1 MAKNRRGICYCQL
14 KISLLN
20 PEVIYGLRVKWQGSH
35 GTTLEDQGQIE
46 FWRSLQLI
54 KMFEKMIKWCLRAD

>member
-35 GTTLEDQGQIE
+35 GITLEDQGQIE